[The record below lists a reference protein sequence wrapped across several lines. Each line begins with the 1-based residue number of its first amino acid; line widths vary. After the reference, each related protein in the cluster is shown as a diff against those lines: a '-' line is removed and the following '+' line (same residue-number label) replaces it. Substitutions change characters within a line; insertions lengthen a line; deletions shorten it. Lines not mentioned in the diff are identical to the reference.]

1 MASRSSL
8 SDHLDTTHAQA
19 LPDGCM
25 PGHVAPFVMRYGVD
39 FLVAM
44 QRAAGPKANTRAAEE
59 AEPA

>member
-25 PGHVAPFVMRYGVD
+25 PGSVAPFVMRYGVE

-44 QRAAGPKANTRAAEE
+44 QRTAASQVGTPAAEE

>member
-1 MASRSSL
+1 MARRLSL
-8 SDHLDTTHAQA
+8 SDPLDTTHAQA

-25 PGHVAPFVMRYGVD
+25 PGNVAPFVMRYGVD

-44 QRAAGPKANTRAAEE
+44 QRAAAAQESTQGAEE

>member
-8 SDHLDTTHAQA
+8 SEILDTTTHAQA

-25 PGHVAPFVMRYGVD
+25 PGSVAPFVMRYGVD

-44 QRAAGPKANTRAAEE
+44 QRAAAQETRGAKKP
-59 AEPA
+59 EPA

>member
-8 SDHLDTTHAQA
+8 SEPLDNTHVNA

-44 QRAAGPKANTRAAEE
+44 QRAAAAQASMRANEE

>member
-8 SDHLDTTHAQA
+8 SDHLDTTTMPA
-19 LPDGCM
+19 LPDGCV
-25 PGHVAPFVMRYGVD
+25 PGTVAPFVMRYGVD

-44 QRAAGPKANTRAAEE
+44 QRAAAQASRQGAEE

>member
-8 SDHLDTTHAQA
+8 SDHLDTTQVQA

-44 QRAAGPKANTRAAEE
+44 QRAAVRDE
-59 AEPA
+59 ASQRETETA

>member
-1 MASRSSL
+1 MARRLSL
-8 SDHLDTTHAQA
+8 SDPLDTTHAQA

-25 PGHVAPFVMRYGVD
+25 PGNVAPFVMRYGVD

-44 QRAAGPKANTRAAEE
+44 QRAAAVQETTQAAEE